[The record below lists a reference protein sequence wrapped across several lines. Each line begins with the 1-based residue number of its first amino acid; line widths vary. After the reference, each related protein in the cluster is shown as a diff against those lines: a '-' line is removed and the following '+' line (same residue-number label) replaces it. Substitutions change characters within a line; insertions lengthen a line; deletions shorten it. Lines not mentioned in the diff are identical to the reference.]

1 MKNLEKESKK
11 RLSEEEIRDDTL
23 IKYFC
28 KLLKNKQVK
37 YLEDMAP
44 FDIYDKSIEELQDKK
59 KYKDITSEKLI
70 KILKDLLIE
79 GKERGDKARVL
90 KLKKIIF
97 QKLWPYFVRYAI
109 QFLRIKDKR
118 DLGSLKFDLGV
129 KNLMNYFKE
138 FSKFEEL
145 LYGID
150 EYYRDHSLHVF
161 RVYFLGDYLTQKYL
175 KGYDNISIL
184 NKPNDAQGDQ
194 IIIEESE
201 KEAIWCIIALCHD
214 LGYPLQKLDELNQR
228 LVKILSYYGT
238 SNYNPLRYGLP
249 FEGIVLDK
257 FILKLISSRITDDY
271 KIHLQSKF
279 FTKYS
284 NAYEKLSHGIMSCIL
299 LMKNL
304 IFFKETDYESHF
316 SEGFYFKDDI
326 HKKEEL
332 FNEDIKQFLIRRE
345 ILRSIASHDNDDI
358 YHITMNNFI
367 FLLIIC
373 DEIQEWSRP
382 SSNRRV
388 LYPLD
393 EKNKEIIKILS
404 FNNEKVDISIEL
416 NLLKTDLEKY
426 VKNKFQKFIKLLR
439 SAVHSYKRAFDFKI
453 LIKNKDNIEYL
464 FEYDNP
470 YNFYKEKESLNEQ
483 YKKPRVEKRNPDGT
497 VDPSFTLKSIIEF

>member
-1 MKNLEKESKK
+1 MENLAKD
-11 RLSEEEIRDDTL
+11 SENALLEIRDDTL
-23 IKYFC
+23 IIYFC
-28 KLLKNKQVK
+28 KLLKKKKVK
-37 YLEDMAP
+37 FLEDTDP
-44 FDIYDKSIEELQDKK
+44 FDIYDDNIEELQDVK
-59 KYKDITSEKLI
+59 KYKDITSEKLRI
-70 KILKDLLIE
+70 IFKDLLIE
-79 GKERGDKARVL
+79 GKERAEKARVL

-97 QKLWPYFVRYAI
+97 QKLWPNFVRYAI

-118 DLGSLKFDLGV
+118 DLGALKFDLGV
-129 KNLMNYFKE
+129 KNLMKYFKE

-161 RVYFLGDYLTQKYL
+161 RVYLLGEYLTQKHL

-184 NKPNDAQGDQ
+184 NKPKDKPEAK
-194 IIIEESE
+194 ILIEESE
-201 KEAIWCIIALCHD
+201 KEALWCITALCHD
-214 LGYPLQKLDELNQR
+214 LGYPLQKLEALNKR
-228 LVKILSYYGT
+228 LVKILNFYGT

-249 FEGIVLDK
+249 LEGIVLDK
-257 FILKLISSRITDDY
+257 YIIKLISSRITDDY
-271 KIHLQSKF
+271 KIHFQSKF

-304 IFFKETDYESHF
+304 VYFKETDYRSHF
-316 SEGFYFKDDI
+316 SEGF

-332 FNEDIKQFLIRRE
+332 FNENIRQFLIRRE

-358 YHITMNNFI
+358 YHINMNNFL

-393 EKNKEIIKILS
+393 DENNEIINILS
-404 FNNEKVDISIEL
+404 FNNEKIDISITL
-416 NLLKTDLEKY
+416 NLPKNDLEKY
-426 VKNKFQKFIKLLR
+426 VRKKFRKFIKLLR
-439 SAVHSYKRAFDFKI
+439 SAVDSHKRTFDFKM
-453 LIKNKDNIEYL
+453 LIKNKENIEYL

-470 YNFYKEKESLNEQ
+470 QTFFKEKMSTKELYS
-483 YKKPRVEKRNPDGT
+483 KPRVKKKNSDGK
-497 VDPSFTLKSIIEF
+497 VDESFTLKSIIEFLS